1 MGKRFTGAMM
11 GVAGAGGD
19 TQFRYKLLDFTL
31 T

>member
-19 TQFRYKLLDFTL
+19 TQFRYTLKSFT
-31 T
+31 